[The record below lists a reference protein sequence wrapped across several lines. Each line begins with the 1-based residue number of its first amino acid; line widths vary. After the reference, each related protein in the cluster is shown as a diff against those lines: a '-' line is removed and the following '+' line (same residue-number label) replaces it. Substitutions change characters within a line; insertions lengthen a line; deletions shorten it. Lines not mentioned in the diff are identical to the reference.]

1 MAKEHLLYWLSTE
14 QSGEDGVGRNW
25 YYLKDARREARLL
38 ASKLKEDIYINQG
51 GDIVEV
57 VFAKK

>member
-14 QSGEDGVGRNW
+14 QSGEDGVGRSW

-38 ASKLKEDIYINQG
+38 SSKLKEDIYINQG